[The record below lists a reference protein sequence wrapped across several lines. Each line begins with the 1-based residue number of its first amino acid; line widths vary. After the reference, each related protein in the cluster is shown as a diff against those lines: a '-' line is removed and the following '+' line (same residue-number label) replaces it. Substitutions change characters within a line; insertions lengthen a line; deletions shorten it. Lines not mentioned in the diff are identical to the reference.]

1 MKIKNTPT
9 ALLFCAVILTSCSEK
24 ETSYDASGVFEVT
37 EVIVSARG
45 AGTIEQLSVS
55 EGDQVEAGTPL
66 GYIDTLQLDLQRK
79 QLSASLSATDSR
91 QLDENR
97 QLASLRQQLANLR
110 SEQSRFQQ
118 LVNENAAPRKQLDD
132 INYQIDV
139 VEKQISATAE
149 QIGSANTSTRGQTTG
164 IVAQIDQINARIADC
179 VISSPISGTILSKFA
194 EAGEYATPGKPL
206 FKVGDISRMRL
217 RAYITASQLT
227 DLKIGD
233 RVKVYAD
240 QGDSGRKE
248 YDGTVTW
255 ISDEAEFT
263 PKTIQ
268 TRDERSNLVYAIKID
283 VDNRD
288 GLIKRG
294 MYGDIKF

>member
-227 DLKIGD
+227 ELKIGD

>member
-1 MKIKNTPT
+1 MKIRNTPT

>member
-55 EGDQVEAGTPL
+55 EGDQVAAGTPL

-227 DLKIGD
+227 ELKIGD

>member
-1 MKIKNTPT
+1 MKIRNTPT

-24 ETSYDASGVFEVT
+24 ETTYDASGVFEVT

-227 DLKIGD
+227 ELKIGD